1 MQYLH
6 LVYLSDRMLKPMQ
19 QNGCCTDAA
28 ASRRLALPG
37 LRCQPA
43 GFNAGSCN
51 GNSLVT
57 DGPFVETKE
66 YRV

>member
-6 LVYLSDRMLKPMQ
+6 LVYLSDGMVNRMHRDER
-19 QNGCCTDAA
+19 CSDTAA
-28 ASRRLALPG
+28 VSRLARQG
-37 LRCQPA
+37 LRA
-43 GFNAGSCN
+43 GIGRCN

-66 YRV
+66 YRVSS

>member
-6 LVYLSDRMLKPMQ
+6 LVYLSDGMLNRMHQ
-19 QNGCCTDAA
+19 DERCSDTTAV
-28 ASRRLALPG
+28 RRLALKG
-37 LRCQPA
+37 LRPGA
-43 GFNAGSCN
+43 GRCN

-66 YRV
+66 YRVSS